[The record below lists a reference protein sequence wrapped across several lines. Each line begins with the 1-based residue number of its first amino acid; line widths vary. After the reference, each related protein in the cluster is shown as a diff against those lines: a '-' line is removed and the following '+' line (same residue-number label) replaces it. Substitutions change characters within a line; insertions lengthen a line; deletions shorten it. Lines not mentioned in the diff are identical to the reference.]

1 MRPVASY
8 CRWKNALIACW
19 EVPCG
24 LLCLAL
30 GLGLVPYFVAVEVV
44 GRQGGSWALLLLAA
58 VPLLFAWVL
67 LPDGVSSA
75 RAALDK
81 DGWLKAGPEGV
92 SFRLPPGG
100 ERVIA
105 WREITDWY
113 PRVTKVNGVPMASRL
128 VLETRT
134 ETIQL
139 SGAYFREPIAKI
151 IDNIVDARGPR
162 AG

>member
-19 EVPCG
+19 EVPAG

-44 GRQGGSWALLLLAA
+44 GRQGGSWALLLLGA
-58 VPLLFAWVL
+58 VPLLFSWLL

-81 DGWLKAGPEGV
+81 DGWLKAGPEGL
-92 SFRLPPGG
+92 SFRLPPGR
-100 ERVIA
+100 ERVIP
-105 WREITDWY
+105 WSEITDFY
-113 PRVTKVNGVPMASRL
+113 EHVTKINGVPAAGRL

-134 ETIQL
+134 ETIRL
-139 SGAYFREPIAKI
+139 PGAYFREPVARI
-151 IDNIVDARGPR
+151 IDAVVDARGPR